1 MAVACRLSP
10 AWQLFEGEKENP
22 MISFAIPKSIQGAVT
37 MIETVATEM
46 MRPVARYFDE
56 NEHEIPWD
64 FINFMHEAMG
74 AMGGMTMAPSQ
85 KKKKEENGKPR
96 LDYQAMAHYVEWLSW
111 GDAGLYLCTP
121 RGGLGAAAV
130 SAAGTPEQKEKFLK
144 RFQNDKPVFS
154 AMAITESHA
163 GSDTA
168 AIRTTAVRDGDDW
181 ILNGEKIFVTGGH
194 KALIDTPGF
203 VIIWATVD
211 PEAGRKGIRS
221 FVVESDTPGC
231 KVTKQEKKLGIRSSD
246 TVSIVLQDCRVPFE
260 NMLGTLEKKKKTSEG
275 YKGVLRTFEATRP
288 LVSASAI
295 GIARAALEFL
305 LEKLMENGVEIQY
318 GIPRSRMT
326 NLEREVIDMEVM
338 LRSAW
343 LLTVRAV
350 WMADERVPINAEA
363 SMSKVKAGDA
373 VVKITQKAVELLG
386 PMGYSREF
394 LLEKWFRDAKINDL
408 YEGTGQINRLIV
420 ARRIL
425 DYTRHELS

>member
-1 MAVACRLSP
+1 
-10 AWQLFEGEKENP
+10 
-22 MISFAIPKSIQGAVT
+22 MISFDIPKSIQGAVT

-46 MRPVARYFDE
+46 MRPAARYFDE
-56 NEHEIPWD
+56 HEHEIPWD
-64 FINFMHEAMG
+64 FINFMQEALG
-74 AMGGMTMAPSQ
+74 AMGGMSMAPNQ
-85 KKKKEENGKPR
+85 KKEEENGKPR
-96 LDYQAMAHYVEWLSW
+96 LDYQAMAHYIEALSW

-130 SAAGTPEQKEKFLK
+130 AAAGTPEQKEKFLS
-144 RFQNDKPVFS
+144 RFQSDKAVFA

-203 VIIWATVD
+203 VIIWATTD

-221 FVVESDTPGC
+221 FVVEADTPGC

-246 TVSIVLQDCRVPFE
+246 TVSIVLQDCRIPLE
-260 NMLGTLEKKKKTSEG
+260 NMLGTLEKKEKTSEG
-275 YKGVLRTFEATRP
+275 YKSVLRTFEATRP

-295 GIARAALEFL
+295 GIARATLEFL
-305 LEKLMENGVEIQY
+305 VEQLTENGVEIRY
-318 GIPRSRMT
+318 GLPRSRMT
-326 NLEREVIDMEVM
+326 NIEREVMDMEVM

-408 YEGTGQINRLIV
+408 YEGTGQINRMIV